1 MNAVLRLWDL
11 ERVEL
16 RCGLICEERER
27 LNTHVSLSS
36 LRRLQA
42 FVKGLSDP
50 HHRSRLTQAVFY
62 DQLTQVFCQLAQRHP
77 LIVALDDLQWID
89 PGSVNLLFHLA
100 RQISGSKILI
110 LGVYR
115 PEEVMVKRSPA
126 AHPLQGVVQE
136 LGALYGDI
144 QIDLMQ
150 SAGAQFVKEL
160 IQSEPNELD
169 QHFQDSLY
177 QHTSGNPLFTI
188 ELLRGMQL
196 RAEILKNNRGKWV
209 VKQDLNWGELPGRVE
224 AVIARRIGHL
234 SEESQELVNVACVE
248 GEQFSAEVIAGVLK
262 KDIQRVCD
270 LLSKEISKQHQLV
283 TAQSLQ
289 QVGAQNLSIYRFR
302 HSLFQIY
309 LYNHLDLVEKREL
322 HGKVGSALENYYLSD
337 PQKLAEIAH
346 VLARHFETA
355 GLIEK
360 TIQYYSMAG
369 KYSLKLSA
377 SRAAIDHLHNAL
389 KRLHSLPE
397 SEARDWQALDLYL
410 SLGPPITATRGW
422 AAPELEENYQHAEEL
437 CQKLADDAR
446 LVPALWLLAV
456 YRLGRSED
464 HQVDRLVERLV
475 SLAQK
480 IGDPDLLC
488 IANLQVS
495 PVYQGRLLE
504 ARQIL
509 IRASQPRDIAQ
520 QRSLAYRYG
529 MAPSVVALAYLS
541 HCHWLLG
548 EEEQA
553 MLANQEALH
562 LAEKINIPMTSCYA
576 LGRASWQHVFTGQ
589 IEAVRL
595 HAEKLLEITRQ
606 HEIRSFELAAHFLL
620 AWVKVQSGDPAGM
633 HIESMYQ
640 LMQDY
645 KNLGTILNRTT
656 FLLLFAQVCVQAEQF
671 ERGLSALD
679 EAICLGEQT
688 GERWFEAEAY
698 RLKGELLLQKTPAN
712 PAEAEICFTQ
722 ALQVA
727 RAQQSKSLELRAAL
741 SLARLLQA

>member
-1 MNAVLRLWDL
+1 M
-11 ERVEL
+11 
-16 RCGLICEERER
+16 
-27 LNTHVSLSS
+27 
-36 LRRLQA
+36 
-42 FVKGLSDP
+42 
-50 HHRSRLTQAVFY
+50 
-62 DQLTQVFCQLAQRHP
+62 
-77 LIVALDDLQWID
+77 
-89 PGSVNLLFHLA
+89 
-100 RQISGSKILI
+100 
-110 LGVYR
+110 
-115 PEEVMVKRSPA
+115 
-126 AHPLQGVVQE
+126 
-136 LGALYGDI
+136 
-144 QIDLMQ
+144 
-150 SAGAQFVKEL
+150 
-160 IQSEPNELD
+160 
-169 QHFQDSLY
+169 
-177 QHTSGNPLFTI
+177 
-188 ELLRGMQL
+188 
-196 RAEILKNNRGKWV
+196 
-209 VKQDLNWGELPGRVE
+209 
-224 AVIARRIGHL
+224 
-234 SEESQELVNVACVE
+234 
-248 GEQFSAEVIAGVLK
+248 
-262 KDIQRVCD
+262 
-270 LLSKEISKQHQLV
+270 
-283 TAQSLQ
+283 
-289 QVGAQNLSIYRFR
+289 
-302 HSLFQIY
+302 
-309 LYNHLDLVEKREL
+309 
-322 HGKVGSALENYYLSD
+322 
-337 PQKLAEIAH
+337 
-346 VLARHFETA
+346 
-355 GLIEK
+355 
-360 TIQYYSMAG
+360 
-369 KYSLKLSA
+369 
-377 SRAAIDHLHNAL
+377 
-389 KRLHSLPE
+389 
-397 SEARDWQALDLYL
+397 
-410 SLGPPITATRGW
+410 
-422 AAPELEENYQHAEEL
+422 
-437 CQKLADDAR
+437 
-446 LVPALWLLAV
+446 